1 MMMAMHERVTLL
13 VLLGAALA
21 LAAVGPA
28 KAQFYDLDGV
38 YHCVT
43 APNAA
48 CNNAEHPLPPPQPPP
63 PATPTIDELIARI
76 RAQKVTAND
85 IAVLDQ
91 LVAAKQPRA
100 VEALAWCKLNGIGM
114 PADPVAAYVLYGE
127 AAQLGI
133 PTARSNQIAIFE
145 TRLTQ
150 QQRQLV
156 LMREQ
161 TK

>member
-1 MMMAMHERVTLL
+1 LLCSISSSPPSSRV
-13 VLLGAALA
+13 
-21 LAAVGPA
+21 
-28 KAQFYDLDGV
+28 
-38 YHCVT
+38 
-43 APNAA
+43 
-48 CNNAEHPLPPPQPPP
+48 
-63 PATPTIDELIARI
+63 
-76 RAQKVTAND
+76 
-85 IAVLDQ
+85 
-91 LVAAKQPRA
+91 
-100 VEALAWCKLNGIGM
+100 